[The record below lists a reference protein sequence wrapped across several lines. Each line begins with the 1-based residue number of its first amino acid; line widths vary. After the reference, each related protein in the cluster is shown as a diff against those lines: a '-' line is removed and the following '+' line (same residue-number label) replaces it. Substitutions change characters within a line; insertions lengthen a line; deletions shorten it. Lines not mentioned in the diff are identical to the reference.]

1 MGVEYKDYYKLL
13 GVSRNASKDEL
24 SKAYKKLAR
33 KYHPDLN
40 SGDKDAESKFK
51 DINEAYE
58 VLKDEEK
65 RKLYDQLGPNW
76 QHGQNFQRPPGFE
89 NATYNA
95 YGNMNM
101 GGMGGGSF
109 NASSF
114 SDFFETLFGG
124 AGGMSG
130 GMGGQGQSFGP
141 DPFGNFGRK
150 ARRGKD
156 VEAELALSLEE
167 AYRGGRKTISLTTSQ
182 GNKSLEVN
190 IPAGVK
196 EGARIRL
203 AGQGETGMSGQNG
216 DLYLKVRLQPH
227 KDFALEQNN
236 LVYDLNLSP
245 WEAALGAKLRVP
257 TLEGEVEIN
266 VPPGS
271 SSGKKLRLRG
281 RGLGS
286 GASKGDEYIRIGIRV
301 PDKPSDEEKELWEK
315 LAETSQFKARG

>member
-13 GVSRNASKDEL
+13 GVSRNASQDEL

-40 SGDKDAESKFK
+40 SGDKNAENKFK
-51 DINEAYE
+51 DLNEAYE

-89 NATYNA
+89 NFNFNNYN
-95 YGNMNM
+95 NMEN
-101 GGMGGGSF
+101 MGGGSF
-109 NASSF
+109 DASSF

-124 AGGMSG
+124 G
-130 GMGGQGQSFGP
+130 GMGGASGRGGQSFGP
-141 DPFGNFGRK
+141 DPFGNYSRK
-150 ARRGKD
+150 TRRGKD

-182 GNKSLEVN
+182 GKKSLEVN

-203 AGQGETGMSGQNG
+203 AGQGETGASGQNG
-216 DLYLKVRLQPH
+216 DLYLRVRLQPH
-227 KDFALEQNN
+227 PDFALEQNN
-236 LVYDLNLSP
+236 LVYDLAIAP
-245 WEAALGAKLRVP
+245 WEAALGATLRVP
-257 TLEGEVEIN
+257 TLEGHVEISI
-266 VPPGS
+266 PPGS

-286 GASKGDEYIRIGIRV
+286 GAAKGDEYIRISIRV
-301 PDKPSDEEKELWEK
+301 PEKPSEREKELWEK
-315 LAETSQFKARG
+315 LAETSNFKARG